1 MDGPHDLG
9 GKQGFGPVATDEKE
23 EPFHSDWEAR
33 MWAMDHSIR
42 YPPGWNIDWWRHS
55 RELIAPVDYLTR
67 PYFDQ
72 WMQTY
77 AALLVDSGIATIGEL
92 ASGHAT
98 TPGPALKPPLGPE
111 RVRAA
116 ASRKTRYDRES
127 GPAPSFR
134 VGERVRARLHGSP
147 THTRLPAYV
156 RGRKGTV
163 ERVCGNHLLPDAMSR
178 GEERAEPLYTVMF
191 DAGELWP
198 EAKGRKERVHLDLWE
213 SYLERPGASA

>member
-9 GKQGFGPVATDEKE
+9 GRQGFGPVAVDEKE

-42 YPPGWNIDWWRHS
+42 YPEDWNIDWWRHS
-55 RELIAPVDYLTR
+55 RELIHPLDYLTR

-77 AALLVDSGIATIGEL
+77 AALLVDSGIATVAEIV
-92 ASGHAT
+92 SGRAT
-98 TPGPALKPPLGPE
+98 TPGPKVEPPL
-111 RVRAA
+111 AA
-116 ASRKTRYDRES
+116 ANVRKAAHHAARFDRDE
-127 GPAPSFR
+127 GPAPGF
-134 VGERVRARLHGSP
+134 GIGDRVRTRAHGIP

-156 RGRKGTV
+156 RGRNGTI
-163 ERVCGNHLLPDAMSR
+163 ERYCGNHVLPDASAVGR
-178 GEERAEPLYTVMF
+178 ERAEPLYTVMF

-198 EAKGRKERVHLDLWE
+198 EAKGRRERVHLDLWE
-213 SYLERPGASA
+213 SYLERT